1 MSPTE
6 PVVISAQSTRS
17 LVLVNVATVV
27 LALLLDWPATSLMWP
42 YWIQSVVIGWYSRKR
57 MLALRNFSTEGLRV
71 NGRAVDPTPETQRST
86 ANFFALHY
94 GFFHLGYCVFLGTRS
109 AGLAWWDWLGI
120 GAAGVSFVLNH
131 RLSFRQNVAADSR
144 GTPNLGTLM
153 FLPYARILPMHLTI
167 LSGTLLGANSA
178 AAVLLF
184 GALKTAA
191 DVLMHHVEHRLL
203 QRTARDPV
211 PTPT

>member
-57 MLALRNFSTEGLRV
+57 MLALRNFSTQGLRV

-94 GFFHLGYCVFLGTRS
+94 GFFHLGYGVFLGTRS
-109 AGLAWWDWLGI
+109 GGLAWWDWLGI

-203 QRTARDPV
+203 QRAARDPL
-211 PTPT
+211 PTPS